1 MISKSFAYIAI
12 IAMTCVVMFV
22 VIMDILKYCFGI
34 DPVGEELERIRRE
47 KRARNRKLV
56 AERVV
61 NVNASPSSEQLN
73 SSVAETAV

>member
-1 MISKSFAYIAI
+1 
-12 IAMTCVVMFV
+12 MTCVVMFV